1 MIHRMNE
8 IKVRLNDDE
17 LNALNSNVQRTGWS
31 REQYIRKLLKG
42 VQPVCVPPIDY
53 YNMIR
58 EIRRVGYNMR
68 QVAQRAYALDMV
80 DAPQYEKNASSV
92 LNLCDDLTLICV
104 PKGRAK

>member
-1 MIHRMNE
+1 MRRRSNLLQLWLNDEEMNTLRE
-8 IKVRLNDDE
+8 NSQRCGKTMSAYVRL
-17 LNALNSNVQRTGWS
+17 
-31 REQYIRKLLKG
+31 LLSG
-42 VQPVCVPPIDY
+42 CRPVSVPPLDY

-92 LNLCDDLTLICV
+92 LNLCDELTLICV
-104 PKGRAK
+104 PKGKAK

>member
-1 MIHRMNE
+1 MRHRDNLLQLWLNDEE
-8 IKVRLNDDE
+8 INKLRENAQRCGKSMSAYVRL
-17 LNALNSNVQRTGWS
+17 
-31 REQYIRKLLKG
+31 LLKG
-42 VQPVCVPPIDY
+42 VKPVCVPPIDY

-92 LNLCDDLTLICV
+92 LNLCDELTLICV

>member
-17 LNALNSNVQRTGWS
+17 LNALNSNVQRTSWS

-42 VQPVCVPPIDY
+42 VQPVSVPPIDY

-92 LNLCDDLTLICV
+92 LNLCDELTLICV

>member
-42 VQPVCVPPIDY
+42 VQPVSVPPIDY

-92 LNLCDDLTLICV
+92 LNLCDELTLICV
-104 PKGRAK
+104 PKGKAK